1 MDGNLLP
8 LIALR
13 PGQRGRIVTMNV
25 GRGKARRLM
34 ELGLLPGEMV
44 EVISNSVGPVVL
56 KVRGMTLALGRNV
69 ASRVWVEV
77 IP

>member
-1 MDGNLLP
+1 MDGKLLP

-34 ELGLLPGEMV
+34 ELGLLPGEVV

-56 KVRGMTLALGRNV
+56 RVRGMTLALGRNV

-77 IP
+77 VT

>member
-13 PGQRGRIVTMNV
+13 PGQRGRIITMNV

-34 ELGLLPGEMV
+34 ELGLLPGEVV
-44 EVISNSVGPVVL
+44 EVISNSLGPVVL
-56 KVRGMTLALGRNV
+56 RVRGMTLALGRNV

>member
-56 KVRGMTLALGRNV
+56 RVRGMTLALGRNV